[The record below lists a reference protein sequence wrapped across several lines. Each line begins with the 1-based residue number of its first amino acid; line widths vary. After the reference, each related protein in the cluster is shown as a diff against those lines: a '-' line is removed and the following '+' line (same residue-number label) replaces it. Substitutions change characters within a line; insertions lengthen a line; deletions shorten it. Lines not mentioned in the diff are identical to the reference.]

1 MVNPMKS
8 LIETFYTAFQ
18 KQDAANM
25 ISCYHNDIVFH
36 DPVFGELKGDDVKA
50 MWTML
55 CRNAQDLKIEFSE
68 IQASLKKGAVHWEAW
83 YTFSKTGKR
92 VHNFV
97 EASFEFKDS
106 KIINHTDNFN
116 LHKWASQAF
125 GIKGKLLGGT
135 KFFQNRIQMQTNKT
149 LHDFRMKSKL

>member
-18 KQDAANM
+18 KKDAATM
-25 ISCYHNDIVFH
+25 ISCYHNDIVFR

-50 MWTML
+50 MWMML
-55 CRNAQDLKIEFSE
+55 CQNAKDLKIEFSE
-68 IQASLKKGAVHWEAW
+68 IQASLKKGSVHWEAW

-92 VHNFV
+92 VHNIV

-106 KIINHTDNFN
+106 KIINHTENFN
-116 LHKWASQAF
+116 LHKWASQAL

-135 KFFQNRIQMQTNKT
+135 KFFQNKIQIQTHKT
-149 LHDFRMKSKL
+149 LHDFRMK